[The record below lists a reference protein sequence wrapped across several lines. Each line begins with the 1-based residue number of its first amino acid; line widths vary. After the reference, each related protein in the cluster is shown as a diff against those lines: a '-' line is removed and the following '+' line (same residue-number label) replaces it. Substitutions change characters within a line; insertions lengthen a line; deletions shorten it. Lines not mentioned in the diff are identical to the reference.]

1 MQLMITKVNHCRICR
16 SKNLTP
22 FLDLGPMPLPNGF
35 LQASQINQPEPTYPL
50 TVGICSDCNL
60 VQLVNV
66 VDPEVMFR
74 NYAYIPSTSQ
84 TRLDNFRHI
93 VTQALKFF
101 PPPKNALAIDIGSND
116 GSLLLEFRN
125 QGLNTLGVDP
135 AENLAKIAQLKGI
148 NTLNTYFTTKLARK
162 IKRHQGPATYI
173 TATNVVAHINDLGDF
188 FSAIRTLLHPQGIFI
203 CEFPYL
209 VDLLQKKLFDT
220 IYQEH
225 LSYFAVQPLLHIIA
239 KNKLKIINIRRT
251 PIDGGALRL
260 TLSQAESS
268 RPEDSNYLK
277 KLIQLEQK
285 LKLHKLAPYRRLSR
299 EVNKLRRHIRQ
310 TLAKLKTSGKS
321 IAGYGAAARGNIL
334 INYSGIGKYLDF
346 IVDSTPYNQGLY
358 TPGSHIHIFSE
369 AEILKRQPDY
379 VLILAWNFAEEII
392 KKQNQYRR
400 RGGKFIIPVPDV
412 KII

>member
-1 MQLMITKVNHCRICR
+1 MANKINHCRICR

-35 LQASQINQPEPTYPL
+35 LQPSQISQPEPTYPL

-60 VQLVNV
+60 VQLVDV

-74 NYAYIPSTSQ
+74 NYAYIPSSSQ
-84 TRLDNFRHI
+84 TRLDNFRQI
-93 VTQALKFF
+93 VIQALKFF
-101 PPPKNALAIDIGSND
+101 PPAKEALAIDIGSND
-116 GSLLLEFRN
+116 GSLLLEFKN
-125 QGLNTLGVDP
+125 QGIDTLGVDP

-148 NTLNTYFTTKLARK
+148 NTLNTYFTTKLAQK
-162 IKRHQGPATYI
+162 IKRHHGPASHI
-173 TATNVVAHINDLGDF
+173 TATNVVAHIDNLHDF

-209 VDLLQKKLFDT
+209 VDLLEKKLFDT

-225 LSYFAVQPLLHIIA
+225 LSYFAVQPLLQILDQ
-239 KNKLKIINIRRT
+239 NKLKIVNIRRT

-260 TLSQAESS
+260 TLAQIKSS
-268 RPEDSNYLK
+268 YPEDSANLK
-277 KLIQLEQK
+277 KFIQVEQK
-285 LKLHKLAPYRRLSR
+285 LHLHKLAPYRKFSQ
-299 EVNKLRRHIRQ
+299 EVSQLRRRIRQ
-310 TLAKLKTSGKS
+310 TLAKLKKSGKS

-346 IVDSTPYNQGLY
+346 IVDSTPYKQGLY
-358 TPGSHIHIFSE
+358 TPGSHIHIFPE
-369 AEILKRQPDY
+369 AEIVKRQPDY

-392 KKQNQYRR
+392 SKQHQYHR

>member
-1 MQLMITKVNHCRICR
+1 MQLMASKINHCRTCI

-35 LQASQINQPEPTYPL
+35 LQPNQISQPEPTYPL

-60 VQLVNV
+60 VQLVDV

-74 NYAYIPSTSQ
+74 NYAYIPSSSQ

-225 LSYFAVQPLLHIIA
+225 LSYFAVQPLLKIIA
-239 KNKLKIINIRRT
+239 QNQLKIVNIRRT
-251 PIDGGALRL
+251 SIDGGALRL
-260 TLSQAESS
+260 TLAQDKSPY
-268 RPEDSNYLK
+268 PEDSARINQ
-277 KLIQLEQK
+277 LIQLEQK
-285 LKLHKLAPYRRLSR
+285 LNLHQINPYRKFSQ
-299 EVNKLRRHIRQ
+299 EVSQLRRRIMH
-310 TLAKLKTSGKS
+310 TLAKLK
-321 IAGYGAAARGNIL
+321 
-334 INYSGIGKYLDF
+334 
-346 IVDSTPYNQGLY
+346 
-358 TPGSHIHIFSE
+358 
-369 AEILKRQPDY
+369 
-379 VLILAWNFAEEII
+379 
-392 KKQNQYRR
+392 
-400 RGGKFIIPVPDV
+400 
-412 KII
+412 